1 MADSATVQ
9 LTMNID
15 LVDSSQI
22 RLAALIV
29 EAVRTSKHDWPLSGD
44 VDAVA
49 DARIVGQVENQRD
62 QMPPSLQG
70 KIDEWLDQH
79 RAADPG

>member
-1 MADSATVQ
+1 MVDSATVQ
-9 LTMNID
+9 LTMNVD
-15 LVDSSQI
+15 LADSAQI

-29 EAVRTSKHDWPLSGD
+29 EAVRTSENDWLLSGD

-49 DARIVGQVENQRD
+49 DARIVAQVESQRD
-62 QMPPSLQG
+62 QMPLSLQA
-70 KIDEWLDQH
+70 KIDQWLDEH